1 MKLTTSVAALTLLAF
16 SLSANAQAIV
26 NIDST
31 HGFTYDSGGSDPAPV
46 PGQHINLIGTPVQLT
61 LGPGTYAIT
70 NAAGLPGASFTAW
83 SYNVGS
89 SSWAWAF
96 VVADDATRNVLLYA
110 EGGGGSSAAAVA
122 ALPSVQNFST
132 TFALAGTTTLDFT
145 LRDYYVPDNAGGISL
160 KLSPVSA
167 VPEPASFG
175 LMTAGL
181 GLLFLGVRLRM
192 RA

>member
-1 MKLTTSVAALTLLAF
+1 MKLTTSLAVVALLACT
-16 SLSANAQAIV
+16 LSANAQTIV
-26 NIDST
+26 NIDSS
-31 HGFTYDSGGSDPAPV
+31 HGFTFDGGGSDPAPL

-61 LGPGTYAIT
+61 LGAGTYEIT
-70 NAAGLPGASFTAW
+70 NAAGLPGADFTAW

-96 VVADDATRNVLLYA
+96 VMADDATRNVLLYGEA
-110 EGGGGSSAAAVA
+110 GGASSAAAVA

-160 KLSPVSA
+160 KISQVSA
-167 VPEPASFG
+167 VPEPASVG
-175 LMTAGL
+175 LMSAGL
-181 GLLFLGVRLRM
+181 GLLLLRG
-192 RA
+192 RRRNRG